1 MNLRPL
7 GTLLFL
13 LLTQVSPAVAEKP
26 NVLFIA
32 IDDLRNDLG
41 ALGVAHAKTPQ
52 LDRIARTSRVFSHH
66 YVQVPTCG
74 ASRAA
79 LLRGR
84 YPDAPV
90 FLGND
95 AIKASSADWAGE
107 SLPGWF
113 KQQGYRTY
121 ALGKITHYPG
131 GMTGENWDA
140 PPEEISGV
148 WDRAWLPDSPWE
160 HAQAMMHAYANGK
173 PRERGV
179 SLPWDAFD
187 GPDKA
192 YPDAWVA
199 EEAVAHLAELKDT
212 DGPWFFAV
220 GFFKP
225 HLPLAAPKAWHDL
238 HADTTFPAPPVG
250 EDAQLSP
257 GWHPSNE
264 LRRTYADGGREVLED
279 EAYAE
284 ELRAAY
290 AASTS
295 YVDHQ
300 FGLVMN
306 ALEASGMADDT
317 IVVVWSDHGFQ
328 LGEHNMWAKHTLF
341 EQALRSPLMIRHP
354 GLKNPGKTSAAIVET
369 VDVFPT
375 LLELCDLP
383 QPDAPLDGQSLVPH
397 LHDEDQPTAKP
408 SLGYWS
414 TNRSVRDD
422 RWRLIVYPATDERP
436 EPAVELFDMIADPFE
451 LTNVAR
457 EHPDVVERLRAALRP
472 TARDLGDSPTAGGG
486 GSAGIQR
493 ASESAD

>member
-1 MNLRPL
+1 MNVRPL
-7 GTLLFL
+7 GILLFL
-13 LLTQVSPAVAEKP
+13 ILALVSPSAATDRP

-52 LDRIARTSRVFSHH
+52 LDRLARTSRLFSHH

-84 YPDAPV
+84 YPDEPGY
-90 FLGND
+90 LSNN
-95 AIKASSADWAGE
+95 AIRETSADWADV

-113 KQQGYRTY
+113 KHQGYRTY

-131 GMTGENWDA
+131 GLAGENWDA

-160 HAQAMMHAYANGK
+160 HAQGMMHGYANGVA
-173 PRERGV
+173 RDRGV
-179 SLPWDAFD
+179 SLPWEAFD
-187 GPDKA
+187 GPDDT

-199 EEAVAHLAELKDT
+199 QDAVDHLAELQGSDE
-212 DGPWFFAV
+212 PWFFAV

-238 HADTTFPAPPVG
+238 HADTAFPAPPVAP
-250 EDAQLSP
+250 DARQSP
-257 GWHPSNE
+257 GWHASGE
-264 LRRTYADGGREVLED
+264 LQGNYGTDGREVLED
-279 EAYAE
+279 ATYAQ

-300 FGLVMN
+300 VGLVVD

-341 EQALRSPLMIRHP
+341 EQALRSPLMIRYP
-354 GLKNPGKTSAAIVET
+354 GLRDPGVTTEAVVET
-369 VDVFPT
+369 VDLFPT
-375 LLELCDLP
+375 LLELCGLP
-383 QPDAPLDGQSLVPH
+383 QPDAALNGQSLVPH
-397 LHDEDQPTAKP
+397 LTDPDYPTAKP
-408 SLGYWS
+408 ALGFWR
-414 TNRSVRDD
+414 THRSVRDD
-422 RWRLIVYPATDERP
+422 RWRLIVYPENDERP
-436 EPAVELFDMIADPFE
+436 EPVVELFDMVEDPFE
-451 LTNVAR
+451 LSNVRHYA
-457 EHPDVVERLRAALRP
+457 
-472 TARDLGDSPTAGGG
+472 
-486 GSAGIQR
+486 
-493 ASESAD
+493 

>member
-1 MNLRPL
+1 MPLR
-7 GTLLFL
+7 LFGIL
-13 LLTQVSPAVAEKP
+13 FGLVLATTGLVADKP

-84 YPDAPV
+84 YPNERI
-90 FLGND
+90 FLSND
-95 AIKASSADWAGE
+95 AIKESSADWAGE

-121 ALGKITHYPG
+121 ALGKVTHYPG
-131 GMTGENWDA
+131 GMAGENWDA

-148 WDRAWLPDSPWE
+148 WDRAWLPDSPWA

-179 SLPWDAFD
+179 TLPWEAFD

-199 EEAVAHLAELKDT
+199 EDAVAHLAELKDA
-212 DGPWFFAV
+212 DDPWFFAV

-225 HLPLAAPKAWHDL
+225 HLPLSAPKAWHEL
-238 HADTTFPAPPVG
+238 HADTAFPAPPV
-250 EDAQLSP
+250 AANARQSP
-257 GWHPSNE
+257 GWHSSNE
-264 LRRTYADGGREVLED
+264 LRRNYADGGREVLED
-279 EAYAE
+279 EVYAE

-300 FGLVMN
+300 VGLVMD
-306 ALEASGMADDT
+306 ALEASGMAEDT

-341 EQALRSPLMIRHP
+341 EQALRSPLMIRQP
-354 GLKNPGKTSAAIVET
+354 GLKNPGHTSEAIVET
-369 VDVFPT
+369 VHAFPT
-375 LLELCDLP
+375 LSALCGLP
-383 QPDAPLDGQSLVPH
+383 QPDVPSDGQSLVPH
-397 LHDEDQPTAKP
+397 LHDADRPTAKP
-408 SLGYWS
+408 ALGYWRA
-414 TNRSVRDD
+414 NRSVRDD
-422 RWRLIVYPATDERP
+422 RWRLIIYPATDKLP

-451 LTNVAR
+451 LTNVAS
-457 EHPDVVERLRAALRP
+457 EHPDVVKRLQAAIR
-472 TARDLGDSPTAGGG
+472 
-486 GSAGIQR
+486 
-493 ASESAD
+493 